1 MRLQYT
7 NCTMLQPLQC
17 HEDALFER
25 LKFEVKFNMYCRSV
39 VSCYV
44 LRVDGE
50 AIRLLTYLCT
60 DQSLAPD
67 PCLNTQSQTLRLSLS
82 LQHFFLRLILRL
94 ISTVATV
101 SIHYSR

>member
-17 HEDALFER
+17 HEDVLYER

-67 PCLNTQSQTLRLSLS
+67 P
-82 LQHFFLRLILRL
+82 
-94 ISTVATV
+94 
-101 SIHYSR
+101 

>member
-25 LKFEVKFNMYCRSV
+25 LKFEVKFNMYFRSV

-44 LRVDGE
+44 LRVEMGKQ
-50 AIRLLTYLCT
+50 YG
-60 DQSLAPD
+60 
-67 PCLNTQSQTLRLSLS
+67 
-82 LQHFFLRLILRL
+82 F
-94 ISTVATV
+94 
-101 SIHYSR
+101 

>member
-1 MRLQYT
+1 VRLQYT

-44 LRVDGE
+44 FYEYMGKQ
-50 AIRLLTYLCT
+50 YG
-60 DQSLAPD
+60 
-67 PCLNTQSQTLRLSLS
+67 
-82 LQHFFLRLILRL
+82 F
-94 ISTVATV
+94 
-101 SIHYSR
+101 